1 MTPGA
6 IEFANPFA
14 FVLLAVVPLLIYL
27 AWRERSRAPAFRF
40 SDAAPLRRDP
50 GLKAKLWWLPH
61 LLRGLAATL
70 TVFALARPVLR
81 GERTRHVSVEG
92 IDIVVCFDLST
103 SMNAAD
109 FKPKDRISVAKG
121 VLDEFLA
128 ERAKRGTDRIGLVV
142 FASEAY
148 TQSPLTLDYSVVRQ
162 IIGSLR
168 TGVIEDG
175 TAIGNAVATAV
186 NRLRDS
192 TAKSRVIVLITDGDN
207 NAGQISP
214 TEAAKIAAEQG
225 IRIYAVLVGKGGV
238 VPVPTGTDF
247 FGQPVYTNMQIDVN
261 PELLKKM
268 TETTKGEFYLATDKE
283 SLRQGLQNI
292 LDKLEKSKIE
302 EGVGFENLNDVFGAF
317 LFPAVALLLF
327 ELFLSLTGWRTF
339 P

>member
-1 MTPGA
+1 MSAETL
-6 IEFANPFA
+6 EFANPFA
-14 FVLLAVVPLLIYL
+14 FVLLLAVPLLVYL
-27 AWRERSRAPAFRF
+27 AIRERRRAPVFRF
-40 SDAAPLRRDP
+40 SEAAVLRQNR
-50 GLKAKLWWLPH
+50 GAKATLWWLPH
-61 LLRGLAATL
+61 ALRILAATFAVL
-70 TVFALARPVLR
+70 ALARPVTR
-81 GERTRHVSVEG
+81 GERTRNVSVEG

-109 FKPKDRISVAKG
+109 FKPKDRITVAKQ
-121 VLDEFLA
+121 VLDDFLA

-142 FASEAY
+142 FASEAF

-162 IIGSLR
+162 IISSLR

-214 TEAAKIAAEQG
+214 VEAAKIAAEQG
-225 IRIYAVLVGKGGV
+225 IKIYAVLVGKGGV
-238 VPVPTGTDF
+238 VPVPAGTDL
-247 FGQPVYTNMQIDVN
+247 FGNTVYSQQEIDVN
-261 PELLKKM
+261 PELLQQM
-268 TETTKGEFYLATDKE
+268 TTLTHGSFYRATDRE
-283 SLRQGLQNI
+283 SLQKGLHDI

-302 EGVGFENLNDVFGAF
+302 EGGGYENLTDVFGAF
-317 LFPAVALLLF
+317 LTPALALLLF
-327 ELFLSLTGWRTF
+327 ETLLGFTWWRSF